1 MLNHRENGNALF
13 LILIA
18 VALFA
23 ALSYAVTQSGR
34 GGGGIDR
41 ETAALSASQLVQYG
55 ALAETAINRMRIASG
70 CANNEFSFE
79 RAPFDG
85 TDAAYVNAAAN
96 ARGDFAC
103 HFYHPNGGAMI
114 EFDASSAAGLSTGSP
129 EVEFYGSARI
139 LGAGTGE
146 LISSTTDD
154 ETEITLFVR
163 NMTEEACTQIVQEAG
178 LNTIP
183 ADSGNLDVAP
193 FTGTFTFIDNVHG
206 CLDSGCSG
214 DANNSPF
221 FVNNTRNACFI
232 EASSGPSGD
241 FIYFHVLL
249 AR

>member
-1 MLNHRENGNALF
+1 MLKHKENGNALF

-129 EVEFYGSARI
+129 EVEFYGTALV
-139 LGAGTGE
+139 LGSGTGT
-146 LISSTTDD
+146 LDVAGRDD
-154 ETEITLFVR
+154 QTEITLFIR
-163 NMTEEACTQIVQEAG
+163 NMTEEACTQISREAG
-178 LNTIP
+178 LNAVPI
-183 ADSGNLDVAP
+183 DSGNLDVIP
-193 FTGTFTFIDNVHG
+193 FTGTFFFMDNVLG
-206 CLDSGCSG
+206 CGGSCSG
-214 DANNSPF
+214 DINNSPF

-232 EASSGPSGD
+232 EESSGD
-241 FIYFHVLL
+241 FIYFHVML